1 MRREENETLPMNRRI
16 IAAVDDMIFAAKI
29 KGTAQAVDATVEFVR
44 SAAAAVAAIE
54 QAPTA
59 LVIVDL
65 HSEKCDPFEL
75 AARVKAD
82 RKLSGVTL
90 LGFFSH
96 VNIALRQRALAV
108 GFDHVLPRSAF
119 VKRLGD
125 LLSGNP

>member
-1 MRREENETLPMNRRI
+1 MNRRI

-29 KGTAQAVDATVEFVR
+29 KGTAGAIGANVEFVR
-44 SAAAAVAAIE
+44 SANAAVTAIE
-54 QAPTA
+54 QAHRA

-82 RKLSGVTL
+82 PKLSGVTL

-96 VNIALRQRALAV
+96 VNIELRQRALAV

-119 VKRLGD
+119 VKRLAD
-125 LLSGNP
+125 ILSGNP